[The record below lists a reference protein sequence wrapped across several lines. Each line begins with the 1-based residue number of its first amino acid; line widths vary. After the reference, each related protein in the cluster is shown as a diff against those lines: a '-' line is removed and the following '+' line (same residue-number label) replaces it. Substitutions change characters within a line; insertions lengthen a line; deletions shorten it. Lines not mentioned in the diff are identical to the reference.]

1 MKHWPRG
8 ATALVK
14 SSAISWGRGRPARMR
29 GFAAFRA
36 EKALPFRLAS

>member
-1 MKHWPRG
+1 VLQLNQVMS
-8 ATALVK
+8 L
-14 SSAISWGRGRPARMR
+14 AIYWDRGRPARMR